1 MAGSLI
7 IINLKLM
14 HKKAKKG
21 VGQSKNFGKSRTLV
35 RPVGPESPYDGGGL
49 RQACDSEVAKVE
61 PLWIN
66 LNLCLPCIFG
76 YRSHPEANRSRFPAH
91 YQCVRADAE

>member
-1 MAGSLI
+1 
-7 IINLKLM
+7 M

-49 RQACDSEVAKVE
+49 GRHVIQRLLKQSLCGKIWIYSYLVFLVIGPIQKLTVPDFQHITSVYEQMQSEILEKPAKA
-61 PLWIN
+61 
-66 LNLCLPCIFG
+66 
-76 YRSHPEANRSRFPAH
+76 R
-91 YQCVRADAE
+91 